1 MDAMFAGDA
10 AMEVSRRIGRVV
22 TPREVT
28 GLFYDRVVAED
39 LGPVVSGRRV
49 IRPEALDAIVA
60 ALRERDAT
68 RRGRSSKGDSGNE

>member
-39 LGPVVSGRRV
+39 LGPVVSGRR
-49 IRPEALDAIVA
+49 IIHPEALDVIVA

-68 RRGRSSKGDSGNE
+68 RRVKESKGGPLGA